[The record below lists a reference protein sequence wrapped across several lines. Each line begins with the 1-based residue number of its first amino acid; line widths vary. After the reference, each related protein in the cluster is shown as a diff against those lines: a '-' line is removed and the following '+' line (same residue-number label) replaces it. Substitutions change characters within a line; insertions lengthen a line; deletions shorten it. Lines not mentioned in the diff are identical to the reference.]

1 MIFIDSDG
9 VSKTSNCAFLI
20 IFGTKFIRNYR
31 ESNSNRIIIEYII
44 IWIVNLY
51 INDSNDIKKEFFVI
65 VIIDFKKL
73 KKFMVFY

>member
-9 VSKTSNCAFLI
+9 VSKTNNRAFLI

-44 IWIVNLY
+44 I
-51 INDSNDIKKEFFVI
+51 
-65 VIIDFKKL
+65 
-73 KKFMVFY
+73 